1 MKKVTNKELVEILKD
16 FNDCLDKDICYRLG
30 AFKAQ
35 LKWTFEEDKKELSHE
50 QILMIMDYL
59 EI

>member
-1 MKKVTNKELVEILKD
+1 MSKVTNKELMEILRG
-16 FNDCLDKDICYRLG
+16 FNDCLNKDMCYRLG

-35 LKWTFEEDKKELSHE
+35 LEWTLKEDKKELSHE